1 MATLSNTSPPV
12 ETLVVNRSAF
22 IAAAMKAFLYLAAPF
37 ELASFALMLSGSTG
51 FSWWRLL
58 MPNAL
63 SLIVGGAI
71 IMALP
76 TSAIGTLAKSAGL
89 SCLLGVIVI
98 ASSVCAY
105 LVTLTKTSRLPSSL
119 SSHAEFIGVVCTFSI
134 PFGLLCGLFFYGAA
148 TRGGSQ
154 SVKIESDVVPQ
165 HH

>member
-1 MATLSNTSPPV
+1 MRAFL
-12 ETLVVNRSAF
+12 F
-22 IAAAMKAFLYLAAPF
+22 IAAPFQLAA
-37 ELASFALMLSGSTG
+37 FALMLTGSTG
-51 FSWWRLL
+51 FSWWSLI

-63 SLIVGGAI
+63 SLIVGVAI

-76 TSAIGTLAKSAGL
+76 TRAIGTLAKSAGL

-98 ASSVCAY
+98 ASAVCAY

-119 SSHAEFIGVVCTFSI
+119 SSHAEFIGVVCAFSI
-134 PFGLLCGLFFYGAA
+134 PFGLLCGLFIYGAA

-154 SVKIESDVVPQ
+154 SVKIESDVVPR